1 MKERSET
8 KTAGT
13 NKDLDTTALKL
24 TARSFGLR
32 GQRRFLPNDVARR
45 KAESLVDQVTA
56 CDSGHP

>member
-13 NKDLDTTALKL
+13 NKDLETTALKL

-32 GQRRFLPNDVARR
+32 GERRFSPNDVARR
-45 KAESLVDQVTA
+45 KAESR
-56 CDSGHP
+56 